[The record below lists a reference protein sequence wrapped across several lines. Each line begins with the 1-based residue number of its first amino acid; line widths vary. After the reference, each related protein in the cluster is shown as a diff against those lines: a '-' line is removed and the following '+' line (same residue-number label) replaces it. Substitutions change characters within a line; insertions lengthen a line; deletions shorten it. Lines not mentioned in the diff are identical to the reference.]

1 MRKSIALMIT
11 LFFLL
16 SAIFIL
22 NTILKY
28 YEKYSS
34 ETKAVYIGENSLVI
48 KNTLQSLSKISEQIK
63 TSKDLQ
69 KIFTT
74 VPLSDKNGDF
84 RIVYTIKPL
93 FNKIDINAFLSE
105 QKINPYIE
113 NYIDN
118 ILNYY
123 QIKDPVLFKDLLLD
137 TMDKDNKER
146 EAYSEIVLSN
156 PYFQNGKIYNLKHF
170 GQIINYYYQ
179 KTDDKNI
186 FNIPWKKLI
195 FFGNGKKHIIECNLL
210 DKKVAQFLGL
220 IYNNEITCKSLQN
233 EENNKTVKNFNI
245 IAYDG
250 KHSFWIKTYIT
261 YYINGQK
268 QNIDIIY
275 DINNKKVISVE
286 GNPVYQRF

>member
-1 MRKSIALMIT
+1 MRKSVALMIT

-16 SAIFIL
+16 SSIYIL
-22 NTILKY
+22 NVILKY

-34 ETKAVYIGENSLVI
+34 ETKPVYIGENSLII
-48 KNTLQSLSKISEQIK
+48 KNTLQTFSKISDQIK
-63 TSKDLQ
+63 TSEDLQ

-74 VPLSDKNGDF
+74 VPLSSKEGKF
-84 RIVYTIKPL
+84 RILYTIKPL
-93 FNKIDINAFLSE
+93 FNKIDINSFLSE

-118 ILNYY
+118 ILYYY
-123 QIKDPVLFKDLLLD
+123 QIQDPIFFKDLLLD
-137 TMDKDNKER
+137 TIDKDNKER

-170 GQIINYYYQ
+170 RQIINYYYK

-186 FNIPWKKLI
+186 FNIPWTKLI

-233 EENNKTVKNFNI
+233 EENNKTVKNLNI
-245 IAYDG
+245 IAFDEN
-250 KHSFWIKTYIT
+250 KSFWIKSEIT
-261 YYINGQK
+261 YFIKNQKHIIN
-268 QNIDIIY
+268 IIY
-275 DINNKKVISVE
+275 DIHNKKVISVE
-286 GNPVYQRF
+286 SNSVY